1 MGGACG
7 TYGGRVSCK
16 KVLVG
21 KAVSKRH
28 LQDLVLSG
36 RIVLKGFLRDRMGC

>member
-7 TYGGRVSCK
+7 TCGGRVNLRSY
-16 KVLVG
+16 LVG
-21 KAVSKRH
+21 KPVRKRH

-36 RIVLKGFLRDRMGC
+36 RIVLKEFLRDRMGR